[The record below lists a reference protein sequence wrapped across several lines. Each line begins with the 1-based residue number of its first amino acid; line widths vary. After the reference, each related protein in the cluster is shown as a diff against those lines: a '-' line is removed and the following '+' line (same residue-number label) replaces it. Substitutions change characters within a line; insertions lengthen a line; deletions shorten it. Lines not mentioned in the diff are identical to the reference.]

1 MKNIQLI
8 ATITAVILLTP
19 VHWHCVLGAE
29 PPAAGDNLA
38 TKVFTEEMAQRILS
52 APVQP
57 AERNKEA
64 DLKNGAV
71 TVSRCSYSAKGDAV
85 LPITLSLML
94 RRAGSPAEA
103 KSIFLS
109 SKSTYKGE
117 AVAGLG
123 DDAYHT
129 AAPAQLNV
137 LKGANWLIIS
147 AGAFPKEDR
156 ALQEKTANEIL
167 KAIKD

>member
-1 MKNIQLI
+1 MKKIQLI
-8 ATITAVILLTP
+8 TAIATVFLLAP
-19 VHWHCVLGAE
+19 VYSSCAE
-29 PPAAGDNLA
+29 PPAPGDNLA
-38 TKVFTEEMAQRILS
+38 AKVFTEEMAQRIFS
-52 APVQP
+52 APVKP
-57 AERNKEA
+57 ADRNKEA
-64 DLKNGAV
+64 DIKNGAI
-71 TVSRCSYSAKGDAV
+71 TVSRCSYSVTGDAA
-85 LPITLSLML
+85 LPITVSLML
-94 RRAGSPAEA
+94 RRAGSADEA

-129 AAPAQLNV
+129 TTPAQLNV
-137 LKGANWLIIS
+137 LKGSNWLIIS

-156 ALQEKTANEIL
+156 ALQEKAANEIL